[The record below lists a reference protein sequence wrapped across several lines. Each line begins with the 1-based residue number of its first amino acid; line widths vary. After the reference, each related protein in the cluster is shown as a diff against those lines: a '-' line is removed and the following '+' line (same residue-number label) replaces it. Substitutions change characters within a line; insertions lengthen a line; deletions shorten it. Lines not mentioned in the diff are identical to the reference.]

1 MKLGSCLVQLPA
13 LLLALPLAASATV
26 YKWTDE
32 RGTTVF
38 SNRPPAAAPKP
49 GNGNDLQERVRALEQ
64 QVLALQ
70 TPASAHV
77 SDYAAPYPAQLP
89 PPSAYPPPPMS
100 GFGGHR
106 FGVRPMPVAHAMGV
120 PHRR

>member
-13 LLLALPLAASATV
+13 LLLALPLAASAT
-26 YKWTDE
+26 
-32 RGTTVF
+32 
-38 SNRPPAAAPKP
+38 
-49 GNGNDLQERVRALEQ
+49 EQ
-64 QVLALQ
+64 QVQALQ

-100 GFGGHR
+100 GYGGHR